1 MRIQKLC
8 AAVLG
13 FVLVAG
19 SVLTGCGS
27 KKTAQI
33 APFSEATWETTESD
47 LATLET
53 GAEGESYPS
62 MYYGQTH
69 TYAKNYLD
77 HDGTV
82 KYMFDDKGA
91 LMGLAWTAVAE
102 SEEQYQDI
110 YNKLK
115 DSLKKKY
122 GDSTD
127 RSGASNAGD
136 AWYTDEGDIILI
148 GSSTDTLKVVQCGY
162 LNPIVSGEDNTD
174 YIRSSTTSET
184 SEAAESSQSVE
195 AESAASQTEDT
206 ASQSSEAQAS
216 DTAETSAEK

>member
-1 MRIQKLC
+1 MRIQKVC

-13 FVLVAG
+13 LVLVAG

-53 GAEGESYPS
+53 GEEGESYPS

-127 RSGASNAGD
+127 RSGTSNAGD

-174 YIRSSTTSET
+174 YIRSSTASET
-184 SEAAESSQSVE
+184 SEAAESSAGSVVE
-195 AESAASQTEDT
+195 SQTDET
-206 ASQSSEAQAS
+206 VSSGSEAS
-216 DTAETSAEK
+216 STVTETSVTK

>member
-1 MRIQKLC
+1 MRIQKVC

-13 FVLVAG
+13 LVLVAG

-53 GAEGESYPS
+53 GKEGESYPS

-127 RSGASNAGD
+127 RSGTSNAGD

-174 YIRSSTTSET
+174 YIRSSAASET
-184 SEAAESSQSVE
+184 SEAAESSEGSVVG
-195 AESAASQTEDT
+195 SQTDET
-206 ASQSSEAQAS
+206 VSSGSEAS
-216 DTAETSAEK
+216 STVKETSVTK

>member
-1 MRIQKLC
+1 MRIQKVC

-13 FVLVAG
+13 LVLVAG

-53 GAEGESYPS
+53 GEEGESYPS

-115 DSLKKKY
+115 DSLQKKY

-127 RSGASNAGD
+127 RSGTSNAGD

-174 YIRSSTTSET
+174 YIRSSTASET
-184 SEAAESSQSVE
+184 SETAESSAGAVVG
-195 AESAASQTEDT
+195 SQTDETVSSGSEVSST
-206 ASQSSEAQAS
+206 A
-216 DTAETSAEK
+216 AETSVTK

>member
-1 MRIQKLC
+1 MKIHKFL
-8 AAVLG
+8 ATAMSV
-13 FVLVAG
+13 VMVAG
-19 SVLTGCGS
+19 VILTGCGS

-53 GAEGESYPS
+53 GEEGESYPS

-69 TYAKNYLD
+69 TYAKTYLD

-127 RSGASNAGD
+127 RSGTSNAGD
-136 AWYTDEGDIILI
+136 AWYTDDGDIILI

-174 YIRSSTTSET
+174 YIRSSTASEISET
-184 SEAAESSQSVE
+184 AESSAGSVVG
-195 AESAASQTEDT
+195 SQTDKT
-206 ASQSSEAQAS
+206 ASSGSEVSSTA
-216 DTAETSAEK
+216 AETSVTK

>member
-1 MRIQKLC
+1 MRIQKVC

-13 FVLVAG
+13 LVLVAG

-53 GAEGESYPS
+53 GEEGESYPS

-127 RSGASNAGD
+127 RSGTSNAGD

-174 YIRSSTTSET
+174 YIRSSTASET
-184 SEAAESSQSVE
+184 SETAESSAGSVVG
-195 AESAASQTEDT
+195 SQTDET
-206 ASQSSEAQAS
+206 VSSGSEVS
-216 DTAETSAEK
+216 STVTETSVTK

>member
-1 MRIQKLC
+1 MRIQKVC

-13 FVLVAG
+13 LVLVAG

-33 APFSEATWETTESD
+33 APFSEATWGTTESD

-53 GAEGESYPS
+53 GEEGESYPS

-127 RSGASNAGD
+127 RSGTSNAGD

-174 YIRSSTTSET
+174 YIRSSTASET
-184 SEAAESSQSVE
+184 SEAAESSAGSVVG
-195 AESAASQTEDT
+195 SQTDETVSSGSEVSST
-206 ASQSSEAQAS
+206 A
-216 DTAETSAEK
+216 AEMSVTK

>member
-1 MRIQKLC
+1 MRIQKVC

-13 FVLVAG
+13 LVLVAG

-53 GAEGESYPS
+53 GEEGESYPS

-127 RSGASNAGD
+127 RSGTSNAGD

-174 YIRSSTTSET
+174 YIRSSTASET
-184 SEAAESSQSVE
+184 SEAAESSEGSVVG
-195 AESAASQTEDT
+195 SQTDET
-206 ASQSSEAQAS
+206 VSSGSEAS
-216 DTAETSAEK
+216 STVTETSVTK

>member
-1 MRIQKLC
+1 MRIQKVC

-13 FVLVAG
+13 LVLVAG

-53 GAEGESYPS
+53 GEEGESYPS

-127 RSGASNAGD
+127 RSGTSNAGD

-174 YIRSSTTSET
+174 YIRSSTASET
-184 SEAAESSQSVE
+184 SEAAESSAGAVVG
-195 AESAASQTEDT
+195 SQTDETVSSVSEVSST
-206 ASQSSEAQAS
+206 A
-216 DTAETSAEK
+216 AETSVTK

>member
-1 MRIQKLC
+1 MRIQKVC

-13 FVLVAG
+13 LVLVAG

-53 GAEGESYPS
+53 GKEGESYPS

-127 RSGASNAGD
+127 RSGTSNAGD

-174 YIRSSTTSET
+174 YIRSSTASET
-184 SEAAESSQSVE
+184 SEAAESSEGAVVG
-195 AESAASQTEDT
+195 SQTDET
-206 ASQSSEAQAS
+206 VSSGSEVS
-216 DTAETSAEK
+216 STVTETSVTK

>member
-1 MRIQKLC
+1 MKIRKLLVT
-8 AAVLG
+8 AVSM
-13 FVLVAG
+13 VMVAG
-19 SVLTGCGS
+19 VLLTGCGS

-53 GAEGESYPS
+53 GEEGESYPS

-69 TYAKNYLD
+69 TYAKSYLD
-77 HDGTV
+77 YDGTV

-102 SEEQYQDI
+102 SEAQYQEI

-115 DSLKKKY
+115 DTLKKQY

-127 RSGASNAGD
+127 RSGTSNAGD
-136 AWYTDEGDIILI
+136 AWYTEDGDIILI
-148 GSSTDTLKVVQCGY
+148 GSSTDTLKVIQCGY
-162 LNPIVSGEDNTD
+162 LNPVVSGEDNTD
-174 YIRSSTTSET
+174 YIRSSTTSEI
-184 SEAAESSQSVE
+184 SE
-195 AESAASQTEDT
+195 
-206 ASQSSEAQAS
+206 
-216 DTAETSAEK
+216 TAEGSAGSVVDSQADETVSSGSEVSSAVVENSATE

>member
-1 MRIQKLC
+1 MRIQKVC

-13 FVLVAG
+13 LVLVAG

-53 GAEGESYPS
+53 GEEGESYPS

-127 RSGASNAGD
+127 RSGTSNAGD

-174 YIRSSTTSET
+174 YIRSSTASET
-184 SEAAESSQSVE
+184 SEAAESSAGLVVG
-195 AESAASQTEDT
+195 SQTDET
-206 ASQSSEAQAS
+206 VSSGSEVS
-216 DTAETSAEK
+216 STVTETSVTK

>member
-1 MRIQKLC
+1 MRIQKVC

-13 FVLVAG
+13 LVLVAG

-33 APFSEATWETTESD
+33 APFSEATWGTTESD

-53 GAEGESYPS
+53 GEEGESYPS

-127 RSGASNAGD
+127 RSGTSNAGD

-174 YIRSSTTSET
+174 YIRSSTASET
-184 SEAAESSQSVE
+184 SEAAESSAGSVVG
-195 AESAASQTEDT
+195 SQTDETVSSGSEVSST
-206 ASQSSEAQAS
+206 A
-216 DTAETSAEK
+216 AETSVTK

>member
-1 MRIQKLC
+1 MKIRKLL
-8 AAVLG
+8 ATAVSM
-13 FVLVAG
+13 VMVAG
-19 SVLTGCGS
+19 VLLTGCGS

-53 GAEGESYPS
+53 GEEGESYPS

-69 TYAKNYLD
+69 TYDKSYLD
-77 HDGTV
+77 YDGTV

-91 LMGLAWTAVAE
+91 LMGLAWTVVAE
-102 SEEQYQDI
+102 SEAQYQEI

-115 DSLKKKY
+115 DTLKKQY

-127 RSGASNAGD
+127 RSGTSNAGD
-136 AWYTDEGDIILI
+136 AWYTDDGDIILI
-148 GSSTDTLKVVQCGY
+148 GSSTDKLKVIQCGY
-162 LNPIVSGEDNTD
+162 LNPVVSGEDNTD

-184 SEAAESSQSVE
+184 SE
-195 AESAASQTEDT
+195 
-206 ASQSSEAQAS
+206 
-216 DTAETSAEK
+216 TAEGSADSVVGSQVDETVSLGSEVSSATTENSETE

>member
-1 MRIQKLC
+1 MRIQKVC

-13 FVLVAG
+13 LVLVAG

-27 KKTAQI
+27 KKTVQI

-53 GAEGESYPS
+53 GEEGESYPS

-77 HDGTV
+77 HDGIV

-102 SEEQYQDI
+102 SEEQYQNI

-127 RSGASNAGD
+127 RSGTSNAGD

-174 YIRSSTTSET
+174 YIRSSTASET
-184 SEAAESSQSVE
+184 SEAAESSAGSVVG
-195 AESAASQTEDT
+195 SQTDET
-206 ASQSSEAQAS
+206 VSSGSEAS
-216 DTAETSAEK
+216 STVTETSVTK

>member
-1 MRIQKLC
+1 MRIQKVC

-13 FVLVAG
+13 LVLVAG

-47 LATLET
+47 LTTLET
-53 GAEGESYPS
+53 GEEGESYPS

-127 RSGASNAGD
+127 RSGTSNAGD

-174 YIRSSTTSET
+174 YIRSSTASET
-184 SEAAESSQSVE
+184 SEAAESSAGSVVG
-195 AESAASQTEDT
+195 SQTDET
-206 ASQSSEAQAS
+206 VSSGSEAS
-216 DTAETSAEK
+216 STVTETSVTK

>member
-1 MRIQKLC
+1 MRIQKVC

-13 FVLVAG
+13 LVLVAG

-53 GAEGESYPS
+53 GEEGESYPS

-127 RSGASNAGD
+127 RSGTSNAGD

-174 YIRSSTTSET
+174 YIRSSTAFET
-184 SEAAESSQSVE
+184 SEAAESSAGLVVG
-195 AESAASQTEDT
+195 SQTDET
-206 ASQSSEAQAS
+206 VSSGSEVS
-216 DTAETSAEK
+216 STVTETSVTK

>member
-1 MRIQKLC
+1 MRIQKVC

-13 FVLVAG
+13 LVLVAG

-53 GAEGESYPS
+53 GEEGESYPS

-127 RSGASNAGD
+127 RSGTSNAGD

-174 YIRSSTTSET
+174 YIRSSTASET
-184 SEAAESSQSVE
+184 SEAAESSAGPVVG
-195 AESAASQTEDT
+195 SQTDET
-206 ASQSSEAQAS
+206 VSSGSEAS
-216 DTAETSAEK
+216 STVTETSVTK

>member
-1 MRIQKLC
+1 MRIQKVC

-13 FVLVAG
+13 LVLVAG

-53 GAEGESYPS
+53 GEEGESYPS

-127 RSGASNAGD
+127 RSGTSNAGD

-174 YIRSSTTSET
+174 YIRSSTASET
-184 SEAAESSQSVE
+184 SEAAESSAGAVVG
-195 AESAASQTEDT
+195 SQTDET
-206 ASQSSEAQAS
+206 VSSGSEAS
-216 DTAETSAEK
+216 STATETSVTK

>member
-1 MRIQKLC
+1 MKIRKLLVT
-8 AAVLG
+8 AVSM
-13 FVLVAG
+13 VMVAG
-19 SVLTGCGS
+19 VLLTGCGS

-53 GAEGESYPS
+53 GEEGESYPS

-69 TYAKNYLD
+69 TYDKSYLD
-77 HDGTV
+77 YDGTV

-102 SEEQYQDI
+102 SEAQYQEI

-115 DSLKKKY
+115 DTLKKQY

-127 RSGASNAGD
+127 RSGTSNAGD
-136 AWYTDEGDIILI
+136 AWYTEDGDIILI
-148 GSSTDTLKVVQCGY
+148 GSSTDTLKVIQCGY
-162 LNPIVSGEDNTD
+162 LNPVVSGEDNTD
-174 YIRSSTTSET
+174 YIRSSTTSEI
-184 SEAAESSQSVE
+184 SE
-195 AESAASQTEDT
+195 
-206 ASQSSEAQAS
+206 
-216 DTAETSAEK
+216 TAEGSAGSVVDSQADETVSSGSEVSSAVVENSATE

>member
-1 MRIQKLC
+1 MRIQKVC

-13 FVLVAG
+13 LVLVAG

-53 GAEGESYPS
+53 GEEGESYPS

-127 RSGASNAGD
+127 RSGTSNAGD

-174 YIRSSTTSET
+174 YIRSSTASET
-184 SEAAESSQSVE
+184 SEAAESSAGSVVG
-195 AESAASQTEDT
+195 SQTDET
-206 ASQSSEAQAS
+206 VSSGSEVS
-216 DTAETSAEK
+216 STVTETSITK

>member
-1 MRIQKLC
+1 MRIQKVC

-13 FVLVAG
+13 LVLVAG

-53 GAEGESYPS
+53 GEEGESYPS

-127 RSGASNAGD
+127 RSGTSNAGD

-174 YIRSSTTSET
+174 YIRSSTASET
-184 SEAAESSQSVE
+184 SEAAESSAGLVVG
-195 AESAASQTEDT
+195 SQTDET
-206 ASQSSEAQAS
+206 VSSGSEVS
-216 DTAETSAEK
+216 STVTETCVTK

>member
-1 MRIQKLC
+1 MKIRKLL
-8 AAVLG
+8 ATAVSM
-13 FVLVAG
+13 VMVAG
-19 SVLTGCGS
+19 VLLTGCGS

-53 GAEGESYPS
+53 GEEGESYPS

-69 TYAKNYLD
+69 TYAKSYLD
-77 HDGTV
+77 YDGTV

-102 SEEQYQDI
+102 SEAQYQEI

-115 DSLKKKY
+115 DTLKKQY

-127 RSGASNAGD
+127 RSGTSNAGD
-136 AWYTDEGDIILI
+136 AWYTDDGDIILI
-148 GSSTDTLKVVQCGY
+148 GSSTDKLKVIQCGY
-162 LNPIVSGEDNTD
+162 LNPVVSGEDNTD
-174 YIRSSTTSET
+174 YIRSSTASET
-184 SEAAESSQSVE
+184 SETAEGSAGSVE
-195 AESAASQTEDT
+195 GSQADETV
-206 ASQSSEAQAS
+206 SSGSEASSTA
-216 DTAETSAEK
+216 AETSVTK

>member
-13 FVLVAG
+13 LVLVAG

-47 LATLET
+47 LSTLET
-53 GAEGESYPS
+53 GEESESYPS

-127 RSGASNAGD
+127 RSGTSNAGD

-162 LNPIVSGEDNTD
+162 LNPVVSGEDNTD
-174 YIRSSTTSET
+174 YIRSSAAPET
-184 SEAAESSQSVE
+184 SGAE
-195 AESAASQTEDT
+195 EDSTDPAT
-206 ASQSSEAQAS
+206 ASQADETISSGS
-216 DTAETSAEK
+216 DVSSTAAEMSVTK

>member
-1 MRIQKLC
+1 MRIQKVC

-13 FVLVAG
+13 LVLVAG

-53 GAEGESYPS
+53 GEEGESYPS

-115 DSLKKKY
+115 DSLQKKY

-127 RSGASNAGD
+127 RSGTSNAGD

-174 YIRSSTTSET
+174 YIRSSTASET
-184 SEAAESSQSVE
+184 SEAAESSEGSVVG
-195 AESAASQTEDT
+195 SQTDET
-206 ASQSSEAQAS
+206 VSSGSEAS
-216 DTAETSAEK
+216 STVTETSVTK

>member
-1 MRIQKLC
+1 MRIQKVC

-13 FVLVAG
+13 LVLVAG

-53 GAEGESYPS
+53 GEEGESYPS

-127 RSGASNAGD
+127 RSGTSNAGD

-174 YIRSSTTSET
+174 YIRSSTASET
-184 SEAAESSQSVE
+184 SEAAESSEGSVVG
-195 AESAASQTEDT
+195 SQTDET
-206 ASQSSEAQAS
+206 VSSGSEAS
-216 DTAETSAEK
+216 STVKETSVTK

>member
-1 MRIQKLC
+1 MRIQKVC

-13 FVLVAG
+13 LVLVAG

-53 GAEGESYPS
+53 REEGESYPS

-115 DSLKKKY
+115 DSLQKKY

-127 RSGASNAGD
+127 RSGTSNAGD

-174 YIRSSTTSET
+174 YIRSSTASET
-184 SEAAESSQSVE
+184 SEAAESSAGSVVG
-195 AESAASQTEDT
+195 SQTDET
-206 ASQSSEAQAS
+206 VSSGSEAS
-216 DTAETSAEK
+216 STATETSVTK

>member
-1 MRIQKLC
+1 MRIQKVC

-13 FVLVAG
+13 LVLVAG

-27 KKTAQI
+27 KKIAQI

-53 GAEGESYPS
+53 GEEGESYPS

-127 RSGASNAGD
+127 RSGTSNAGD

-174 YIRSSTTSET
+174 YIRSSTASEISET
-184 SEAAESSQSVE
+184 AESSAGSVVG
-195 AESAASQTEDT
+195 SQTDET
-206 ASQSSEAQAS
+206 VSSGSEVS
-216 DTAETSAEK
+216 STVTETSVTK

>member
-1 MRIQKLC
+1 MRIQKVC

-13 FVLVAG
+13 LVLVAG

-53 GAEGESYPS
+53 GEEGESYPS

-127 RSGASNAGD
+127 RSGTSNAGD

-174 YIRSSTTSET
+174 YIRSSTASET
-184 SEAAESSQSVE
+184 SEAAESSEGAVVG
-195 AESAASQTEDT
+195 SQTDET
-206 ASQSSEAQAS
+206 VSSGSEVS
-216 DTAETSAEK
+216 STVTETSVTK

>member
-1 MRIQKLC
+1 MRIQKVC

-13 FVLVAG
+13 LVLVAG

-53 GAEGESYPS
+53 GEEGESYPS

-127 RSGASNAGD
+127 RSGTSNAGD

-174 YIRSSTTSET
+174 YIRSSTASET
-184 SEAAESSQSVE
+184 SEAAESSAGAVVG
-195 AESAASQTEDT
+195 SQTDET
-206 ASQSSEAQAS
+206 VSSGSEVS
-216 DTAETSAEK
+216 STVAETSVTK

>member
-1 MRIQKLC
+1 MRIQKVC

-13 FVLVAG
+13 LVLVAG

-33 APFSEATWETTESD
+33 APFSAATWETTESD

-53 GAEGESYPS
+53 GEEGESYPS

-127 RSGASNAGD
+127 RSGTSNAGD

-174 YIRSSTTSET
+174 YIRSSTASET
-184 SEAAESSQSVE
+184 SEAAESSAGSVVG
-195 AESAASQTEDT
+195 SQTDETVSSGSEVSST
-206 ASQSSEAQAS
+206 A
-216 DTAETSAEK
+216 AETSVTK

>member
-1 MRIQKLC
+1 MRIQKVC

-13 FVLVAG
+13 LVLVAG

-53 GAEGESYPS
+53 GEEGESYPS

-127 RSGASNAGD
+127 RSGTSNAGD

-174 YIRSSTTSET
+174 YIRSSTASET
-184 SEAAESSQSVE
+184 SEAAESSAGAVVG
-195 AESAASQTEDT
+195 SQTDETVSSGSEVSST
-206 ASQSSEAQAS
+206 A
-216 DTAETSAEK
+216 AETSVTK

>member
-1 MRIQKLC
+1 MRIQKVC

-13 FVLVAG
+13 LVLVAG

-53 GAEGESYPS
+53 GEEGESYPS

-82 KYMFDDKGA
+82 NYMFDDKGA

-127 RSGASNAGD
+127 RSGTSNAGD

-174 YIRSSTTSET
+174 YIRSSTASET
-184 SEAAESSQSVE
+184 SEAAESSAGSVVG
-195 AESAASQTEDT
+195 SQTDET
-206 ASQSSEAQAS
+206 VSSGSEAS
-216 DTAETSAEK
+216 STVTETSVTK

>member
-1 MRIQKLC
+1 MRIQKVC

-13 FVLVAG
+13 LVLVAG

-53 GAEGESYPS
+53 GKEGESYPS

-127 RSGASNAGD
+127 RSGTSNAGD

-174 YIRSSTTSET
+174 YIRSSTASET
-184 SEAAESSQSVE
+184 SEAAESSMGSVVG
-195 AESAASQTEDT
+195 SQTDET
-206 ASQSSEAQAS
+206 VSSGSEASSTA
-216 DTAETSAEK
+216 AETSVTK